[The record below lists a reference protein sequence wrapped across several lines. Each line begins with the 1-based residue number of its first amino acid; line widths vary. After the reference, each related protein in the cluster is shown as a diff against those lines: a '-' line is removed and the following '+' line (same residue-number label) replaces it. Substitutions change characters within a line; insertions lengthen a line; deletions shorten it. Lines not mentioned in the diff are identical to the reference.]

1 MCRLL
6 VLFAAMLWLANAAAH
21 ASIPVSATSV
31 LVAEEAALPTTKG
44 ESAGGYRYPTNTY
57 QSGSAP

>member
-21 ASIPVSATSV
+21 ASIPVSDADSV
-31 LVAEEAALPTTKG
+31 AHGGGCRKDSLPGRCCHMDRKTG
-44 ESAGGYRYPTNTY
+44 IPHCH
-57 QSGSAP
+57 